1 MAELSGI
8 ELIQADEKLSE
19 AAKTLAV
26 TAAAIDDEAK
36 AGVTTLMADKSLD
49 AAGDDIVERI
59 VAKLLA
65 DNPGSSEADVRSGV
79 YSWWVF

>member
-26 TAAAIDDEAK
+26 TAAALDDEAK

-59 VAKLLA
+59 VQKLIA
-65 DNPGSSEADVRSGV
+65 DGAAEADARAAT
-79 YSWWVF
+79 YAWWVF

>member
-1 MAELSGI
+1 MEELTGLD
-8 ELIQADEKLSE
+8 LIAADTKLSQ
-19 AAKTLAV
+19 AAKDLAV

-59 VAKLLA
+59 VQKLIA
-65 DNPGSSEADVRSGV
+65 DGAAEADARAAT
-79 YSWWVF
+79 YAWWVF